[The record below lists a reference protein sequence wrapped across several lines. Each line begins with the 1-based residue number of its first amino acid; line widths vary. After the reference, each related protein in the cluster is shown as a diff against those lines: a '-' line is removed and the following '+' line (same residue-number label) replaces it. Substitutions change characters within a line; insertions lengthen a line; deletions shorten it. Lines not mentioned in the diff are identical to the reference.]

1 LKSYRFDQIFNYV
14 IKIDFFWK
22 NFQKKSTNS
31 EENMTSIL
39 STQRQS
45 KINAHVSNLEKKLNM
60 NTKMFGNILA
70 TINLID
76 NITKTINRV
85 EEKLEKLNG
94 SINRVEE
101 ISENIKKTINRV
113 EEISENITKTI
124 NRMDEKFQNTNEIRS
139 EENNKPSNVI
149 NIEDFEEFPGDEV
162 EEVNIPVNS
171 NYKCNICC
179 NEYPNESKFKIH
191 MKRCRL
197 EKKFEC
203 DVEGCDW
210 KFKTSNE
217 LRSHL
222 DSHSIEKKY
231 SCDLCECKYKQ
242 KSGLST
248 HKQLKH
254 KGQSE
259 SISDSIPSQNQ
270 NHAISI
276 QSSIT
281 FSVRENSGNSSPI
294 HQTHV
299 V

>member
-1 LKSYRFDQIFNYV
+1 MEI
-14 IKIDFFWK
+14 
-22 NFQKKSTNS
+22 FQKKSTNS
-31 EENMTSIL
+31 EENMNSI
-39 STQRQS
+39 SATQQQA
-45 KINAHVSNLEKKLNM
+45 KINAYVSNMENVLNR
-60 NTKMFGNILA
+60 NSKMFENMLT
-70 TINLID
+70 TINLIHNITKTMNRVEEKMQ
-76 NITKTINRV
+76 NITKTINRIDD
-85 EEKLEKLNG
+85 K
-94 SINRVEE
+94 I
-101 ISENIKKTINRV
+101 
-113 EEISENITKTI
+113 
-124 NRMDEKFQNTNEIRS
+124 QNAVCGES
-139 EENNKPSNVI
+139 EENKPSNVI

-162 EEVNIPVNS
+162 EEVNNIPVNS

-281 FSVRENSGNSSPI
+281 FLVRENSGNSSPI